1 MIWIS
6 VTSFQL
12 ENDYDDSFSY
22 DDDADDDDD
31 DQDEDDDV
39 FEGDYGLTSLFDDD
53 YSDSE
58 ESQDHDC
65 PNNQVWN
72 ECGTACPLQC
82 GEDRPEWCT
91 YNCVIGCACPDN
103 MWMTNDG
110 NCVAEQDCPEQ
121 NQYHPCD
128 FETPVCQN
136 NGQCMRNG
144 DDYYCDCFA
153 PWSGQHCDVV
163 ADPMSDVSVVNIMQQ
178 SSPCDSQPCMNGG
191 TCIRS
196 GLSNDYECFCASGF
210 NGGNCENNYADE
222 NQQWN
227 NQNQQQNNENQQ
239 QQNQNNNQNQQN
251 NRKQEFVYLHY
262 HVEFFHHRH
271 MSILLCLT
279 VPQLSHKYQHEIL
292 PIHNLEL

>member
-1 MIWIS
+1 MGDQDQ
-6 VTSFQL
+6 F
-12 ENDYDDSFSY
+12 
-22 DDDADDDDD
+22 DDD
-31 DQDEDDDV
+31 DQDQFDDEQDQDQFDDEQDQDQFDDDEQDQDQ
-39 FEGDYGLTSLFDDD
+39 FDDDEQDQFDDEQDQDQFDDDDQDQFDDEQDHDQFDDHEQDQDQFDDDEQDQDSLTSLFDDD

-153 PWSGQHCDVV
+153 PWSGQHCDVIS
-163 ADPMSDVSVVNIMQQ
+163 DPMSAVSVVNIMQ
-178 SSPCDSQPCMNGG
+178 
-191 TCIRS
+191 
-196 GLSNDYECFCASGF
+196 
-210 NGGNCENNYADE
+210 
-222 NQQWN
+222 
-227 NQNQQQNNENQQ
+227 
-239 QQNQNNNQNQQN
+239 
-251 NRKQEFVYLHY
+251 
-262 HVEFFHHRH
+262 
-271 MSILLCLT
+271 
-279 VPQLSHKYQHEIL
+279 
-292 PIHNLEL
+292 